1 MEPGKVGLMLT
12 EPRVN
17 KQIFMT
23 ESKRYIQS
31 LFDLRKIPIEPNR
44 IALFEEFV
52 KDESNINAVK
62 QIQEN
67 QKMMMEKWTL
77 KNKIRDI
84 IEKQLIIPNA
94 TVGKPYEAALAFD
107 KAGMNDLVFTE
118 FEGLEEYGLVYNQDA
133 ETIKGNPT
141 QSGDLKVKMKFRIS
155 GETPNSEL
163 HEKVVSLVINADPK
177 SLWKNIPSDKGRD
190 DEWKKQNYWKPDN
203 TGIFQP
209 LGDKH
214 IVVASKRGRS
224 HANVG
229 SFRDDDFAV
238 KDFGN
243 TGWSIVCVADG
254 AGSAKLSRQ
263 GSKIACDGI
272 VDFFIETLNDAV
284 LKEIDDIV
292 KKYHHISNAVPASIE
307 IRPQDEKPGIEPVI
321 PSNEIQVN
329 AGPGDTDSENSKAEL
344 SDPTHEIQKELK
356 LFLYNNLGKAAFSV
370 HKRIEAFATEKG
382 AQIKDF
388 HSTLIF
394 ALFKKYEFGYA
405 VLSFGVGDCPIGL
418 LNKEMTELKLMNWLD
433 VGEFGGGTRFITMP
447 EIFSSDKFP
456 TRFGFKLI
464 EDFSYLM
471 LMTDGIYDPKFVV
484 EANLEKLEKW
494 KEFLDDLGGKN
505 DDGIKVEFNLENK
518 GIADQLSA
526 WMDFWSPGNHDDRT
540 LAIVF

>member
-1 MEPGKVGLMLT
+1 MIDT
-12 EPRVN
+12 
-17 KQIFMT
+17 KQ
-23 ESKRYIQS
+23 YIQS
-31 LFDLRKIPIEPNR
+31 LFTQKNIG
-44 IALFEEFV
+44 IAPKRVTLFEEFV
-52 KDESNINAVK
+52 KDESNIIAVN

-67 QKMMMEKWTL
+67 QKMMMEKWVL

-94 TVGKPYEAALAFD
+94 TVGKTYEAILGFD
-107 KAGMNDLVFTE
+107 KAGLNDLVYTE
-118 FEGLEEYGLVYNQDA
+118 FEGLEEYGLAYNKEA
-133 ETIKGNPT
+133 EIIKGNPT
-141 QSGDLKVKMKFRIS
+141 QSGDLKVKLKFRIS
-155 GETPNSEL
+155 GEAENSVL
-163 HEKVVSLVINADPK
+163 HEKMISLVVNADPK
-177 SLWKNIPSDKGRD
+177 SLWKNIPSDEGRD
-190 DEWKKQNYWKPDN
+190 NEWKEKNYWKPDN
-203 TGIFQP
+203 TETFKP
-209 LGDKH
+209 FGDKH

-229 SFRDDDFAV
+229 SFRDDDFAF
-238 KDFGN
+238 KDFEN
-243 TGWSIVCVADG
+243 TGWSIICVADG

-272 VDFFIETLNDAV
+272 VDFFSETLNDEV
-284 LKEIDDIV
+284 LKEIDEIV
-292 KKYHHISNAVPASIE
+292 KKYHHISNEMPETIE
-307 IRPQDEKPGIEPVI
+307 IKPQEGIPRVEPAI
-321 PSNEIQVN
+321 LNSEIQVN
-329 AGPGDTDSENSKAEL
+329 AESNDTVIENGKTESL
-344 SDPTHEIQKELK
+344 SPMHEIQKELK
-356 LFLYNNLGKAAFSV
+356 LFLYNNLGKAAFAV
-370 HKRIEAFATEKG
+370 HKRLSAFATESG
-382 AQIKDF
+382 AQLKDF

-394 ALFKKYEFGYA
+394 ALLKKYEFGYA
-405 VLSFGVGDCPIGL
+405 ILSFGVGDCPIGL

-494 KEFLDDLGGKN
+494 KEFLEDLGGSN

-518 GIADQLSA
+518 EIANQLSA